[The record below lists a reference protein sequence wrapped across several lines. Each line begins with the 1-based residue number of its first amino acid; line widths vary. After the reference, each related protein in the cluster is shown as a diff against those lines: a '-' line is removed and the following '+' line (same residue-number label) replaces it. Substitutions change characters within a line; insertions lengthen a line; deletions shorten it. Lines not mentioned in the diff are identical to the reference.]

1 MKHDAEA
8 ARSFL
13 RQFRSV
19 VSVVSIA
26 SAMEKGTSIMDRQVI
41 KDAKMFLKQFSAAHS
56 MAEAMADWER
66 MESEIAVIREIYDE
80 ERKKLSDLKTA
91 QVGTASYVEALQS
104 RIPELKA
111 EVEALEKTK
120 EAVEAFLRETKQR
133 IGIGD

>member
-8 ARSFL
+8 ARTFL

-19 VSVVSIA
+19 TAVA
-26 SAMEKGTSIMDRQVI
+26 SALEKGTSIMDRQVI
-41 KDAKMFLKQFSAAHS
+41 KDAKMFLKQFSAAQS
-56 MAEAMADWER
+56 MAEAMANWER

-80 ERKKLSDLKTA
+80 ERKKLSDVKTA
-91 QVGTASYVEALQS
+91 QDRTAGYIRAMES

-111 EVEALEKTK
+111 EVEGLEKTK
-120 EAVEAFLRETKQR
+120 AAVEAFLRETKQR